1 MENIVNFTYMN
12 KAYPKDRFPLMRIYQ
27 LVDLIPGHK
36 LLSFMGAFSRYNQI
50 LMDEDDQEKT
60 SFATSEGL
68 YYYKVMS
75 FGLKNT

>member
-12 KAYPKDRFPLMRIYQ
+12 KAYPKDRFPLMKIYQ

-60 SFATSEGL
+60 LFVTSQGFTATKLCLLG
-68 YYYKVMS
+68 
-75 FGLKNT
+75 